1 MAAKKSN
8 LIEFAIETMIALA
21 ILAAMLPSAINTW
34 AAGNFSGAG
43 AAGVAIAAVVP
54 IVVLGL
60 AVYRIYKSI

>member
-1 MAAKKSN
+1 MVVKSN

-34 AAGNFSGAG
+34 AAANFTGAG

-54 IVVLGL
+54 IIVLGL
-60 AVYRIYKSI
+60 AVYRIYKSV